1 MTPPKGALPCG
12 SVTVKALLSPCPLRG
27 GVLGWPG
34 PAPQWLGPPAGG
46 AGGGAAVSGQFR
58 AGGCR
63 ADGPRGP
70 TTSTLDGEESLLRS
84 HSQSCFLGHESSG
97 WAPGFAWSS
106 WEYRVGFETLVAFP
120 APPWWSFLSPC
131 RSPGWTPSSWRGG
144 PCG

>member
-1 MTPPKGALPCG
+1 MMTPPKGALPCG

-34 PAPQWLGPPAGG
+34 PAPQWLGPSAGG

-70 TTSTLDGEESLLRS
+70 TTSTLDGEERLLRRPLS
-84 HSQSCFLGHESSG
+84 ELFSGSREQWLGPRLCMVFLGIQ
-97 WAPGFAWSS
+97 S
-106 WEYRVGFETLVAFP
+106 WF
-120 APPWWSFLSPC
+120 
-131 RSPGWTPSSWRGG
+131 
-144 PCG
+144 

>member
-1 MTPPKGALPCG
+1 MMTPPKGALPCG

-34 PAPQWLGPPAGG
+34 PAPQWLGPSAGG

-70 TTSTLDGEESLLRS
+70 TTSPVGWTGLYQDHQAAQPTLD
-84 HSQSCFLGHESSG
+84 
-97 WAPGFAWSS
+97 
-106 WEYRVGFETLVAFP
+106 WERPAYFP
-120 APPWWSFLSPC
+120 VH
-131 RSPGWTPSSWRGG
+131 
-144 PCG
+144 